1 MKKMKLLLCALLVAA
16 MVLSIG
22 ASAQTYTDEEIAAI
36 ALSAQRALDIQAV
49 ENLMSRHVLYHC
61 YGEHRA
67 EMEEIWV
74 QEPANQATASFGQNQ
89 GYYVGYDAIWEA
101 YVEGHDSSWLET
113 AKAQAEKLGIDIS
126 DMTDEEILETYGG
139 MGQLLL
145 HVTTTAII
153 EVAED
158 GQTAKGYWYSPG
170 MIAESGQSANTIWE
184 AYGADFI
191 KENGEW
197 KLWHLHMYTDFMCAF
212 GDTFTSTSGSDKGMP
227 GNGGPDG
234 NGAPGNSEPPE
245 MPEGGF
251 PDGEAPE
258 MPEGGFPEGEAPGF
272 PGSEENAP
280 ADVGEAEETVEE
292 TTASAETVTGGQI
305 AYEGESG
312 AKEQAYA
319 SDSYVFS
326 TQYTEFSATRLRSE
340 MEVVPFPL
348 PYETFSFDDDNF
360 CPSVE
365 EYALAGVD
373 VAEWAAAQN
382 V

>member
-1 MKKMKLLLCALLVAA
+1 MKRMKLLLCVMIVIGMA
-16 MVLSIG
+16 LSIG
-22 ASAQTYTDEEIAAI
+22 ASAQTYTNEDIAAI

-113 AKAQAEKLGIDIS
+113 AKSYAAQQGIDIS
-126 DMTDEEILETYGG
+126 GMTDEEILQTYGG

-170 MIAESGQSANTIWE
+170 MIAESGQSANSIWE

-212 GDTFTSTSGSDKGMP
+212 GDTFTSSSDKSNAMP
-227 GNGGPDG
+227 GNG
-234 NGAPGNSEPPE
+234 EPPE
-245 MPEGGF
+245 K
-251 PDGEAPE
+251 
-258 MPEGGFPEGEAPGF
+258 PEGGFPEGDAPDF
-272 PGSEENAP
+272 PGTDENMPSDASEMEDADDNA
-280 ADVGEAEETVEE
+280 AD
-292 TTASAETVTGGQI
+292 SAQTVTSGQI

-326 TQYTEFSATRLRSE
+326 TEYTEFSATRLRSQ
-340 MEVVPFPL
+340 MEVVPIPL

-373 VAEWAAAQN
+373 VAEWVAAQN
-382 V
+382 

>member
-1 MKKMKLLLCALLVAA
+1 MKKMRMFLCAMIAIA
-16 MVLSIG
+16 MALSIC
-22 ASAQTYTDEEIAAI
+22 ASAQTYTDEDIAAI
-36 ALSAQRALDIQAV
+36 ASNAQRALDIQAV

-89 GYYVGYDAIWEA
+89 GCYVGYDAIWEA
-101 YVEGHDSSWLET
+101 YVEGHDSNWLET
-113 AKAQAEKLGIDIS
+113 AKSYAAQQGIDVS
-126 DMTDEEILETYGG
+126 GMTDEEIMETYGG

-170 MIAESGQSANTIWE
+170 MIAESGQSANSIWE

-212 GDTFTSTSGSDKGMP
+212 GDTFTSTSDSSKGMP
-227 GNGGPDG
+227 GNGGPGG
-234 NGAPGNSEPPE
+234 NGEPPE
-245 MPEGGF
+245 MPK
-251 PDGEAPE
+251 
-258 MPEGGFPEGEAPGF
+258 GGFPEGEAPDF
-272 PGSEENAP
+272 PGTDESASSDDSV
-280 ADVGEAEETVEE
+280 AVEASDDAVDSTEP
-292 TTASAETVTGGQI
+292 VTSGQI

-312 AKEQAYA
+312 AKGTGLRLGQLCLLHRVHRVQHHQAA
-319 SDSYVFS
+319 FTDGGR
-326 TQYTEFSATRLRSE
+326 AD
-340 MEVVPFPL
+340 P
-348 PYETFSFDDDNF
+348 
-360 CPSVE
+360 
-365 EYALAGVD
+365 
-373 VAEWAAAQN
+373 AAI
-382 V
+382 

>member
-1 MKKMKLLLCALLVAA
+1 MNRISRIVLSLICAFALV
-16 MVLSIG
+16 VSIG
-22 ASAQTYTDEEIAAI
+22 ASAQTYTDEEFAAI
-36 ALSAQRALDIQAV
+36 ALNAQRALDIQAV

-113 AKAQAEKLGIDIS
+113 AKAQAEQLGIDIS
-126 DMTDEEILETYGG
+126 GLSDEEILETYGG

-170 MIAESGQSANTIWE
+170 MIAESGQSANSIWE

-212 GDTFTSTSGSDKGMP
+212 GDSFTASSSSGIGAGGAQGGKPSDAPDGK
-227 GNGGPDG
+227 GGPG
-234 NGAPGNSEPPE
+234 GSGAPQGEPPE
-245 MPEGGF
+245 GF
-251 PDGEAPE
+251 GGEAPAGDI
-258 MPEGGFPEGEAPGF
+258 PENPAGDSADASTDETEG
-272 PGSEENAP
+272 
-280 ADVGEAEETVEE
+280 
-292 TTASAETVTGGQI
+292 VTSGGQFN
-305 AYEGESG
+305 YEGEQG

-326 TQYTEFSATRLRSE
+326 TQYTQFSATRLRSE
-340 MEVVPFPL
+340 MEVVPIPL
-348 PYETFSFDDDNF
+348 PYESWSFDDDNF
-360 CPSVE
+360 CPTVE

-373 VAEWAAAQN
+373 VAEWYAN
-382 V
+382 NE

>member
-1 MKKMKLLLCALLVAA
+1 MKKMRVFLCAMIAIA
-16 MVLSIG
+16 MALSNC
-22 ASAQTYTDEEIAAI
+22 ANAQTYTDEDIAAI
-36 ALSAQRALDIQAV
+36 ASNAQRALDIQAV
-49 ENLMSRHVLYHC
+49 ENLMSLHVLYHC

-67 EMEEIWV
+67 EMEAIWV

-101 YVEGHDSSWLET
+101 YVEGHDRSWLET
-113 AKAQAEKLGIDIS
+113 AKSYAAQQGIDVS
-126 DMTDEEILETYGG
+126 GMTDEEILETYGG

-170 MIAESGQSANTIWE
+170 MIAESGQSANSIWE

-191 KENGEW
+191 KEDGEW

-212 GDTFTSTSGSDKGMP
+212 GDTFTSSSDKSNAMP
-227 GNGGPDG
+227 GNGGPGGPGG
-234 NGAPGNSEPPE
+234 NGVPGNGEPPE

-251 PDGEAPE
+251 PEGDAPDFSVS
-258 MPEGGFPEGEAPGF
+258 EG
-272 PGSEENAP
+272 NAP
-280 ADVGEAEETVEE
+280 TDAGEAEETADKNVDSAG
-292 TTASAETVTGGQI
+292 TATSGQI

-319 SDSYVFS
+319 SGSYVFS
-326 TQYTEFSATRLRSE
+326 TEYTEFSTTRLRSQ
-340 MEVVPFPL
+340 MEVVPIPL

-373 VAEWAAAQN
+373 VAEWVVAQN
-382 V
+382 G

>member
-1 MKKMKLLLCALLVAA
+1 
-16 MVLSIG
+16 
-22 ASAQTYTDEEIAAI
+22 
-36 ALSAQRALDIQAV
+36 
-49 ENLMSRHVLYHC
+49 MSRHVLYHC

-89 GYYVGYDAIWEA
+89 GCYVGYDAIWEA
-101 YVEGHDSSWLET
+101 YVEGHDSNWLET
-113 AKAQAEKLGIDIS
+113 AKSYAAQQGIDVS
-126 DMTDEEILETYGG
+126 GMTDDEILETYGG

-158 GQTAKGYWYSPG
+158 GLTAKGYWYSPG
-170 MIAESGQSANTIWE
+170 MIAESGQSANSIWE

-212 GDTFTSTSGSDKGMP
+212 GDTFTSTSDSSKAMP
-227 GNGGPDG
+227 GNGGPGGHSGNGGPDG
-234 NGAPGNSEPPE
+234 NGEPPE
-245 MPEGGF
+245 KPEGGF
-251 PDGEAPE
+251 S
-258 MPEGGFPEGEAPGF
+258 EGETPDVPGTD
-272 PGSEENAP
+272 ENAQI
-280 ADVGEAEETVEE
+280 ETEKEEETDN
-292 TTASAETVTGGQI
+292 SAEDSTESVTSGQI

-326 TQYTEFSATRLRSE
+326 TEYTEFSPTRLRLQ
-340 MEVVPFPL
+340 MEVVPIPL

-373 VAEWAAAQN
+373 VEEWYAAQK
-382 V
+382 

>member
-1 MKKMKLLLCALLVAA
+1 MKRMKLLLCVMIVIGMA
-16 MVLSIG
+16 LSIG
-22 ASAQTYTDEEIAAI
+22 ASAQTYTDEDIAAI

-113 AKAQAEKLGIDIS
+113 AKSYAAQQGIDIS
-126 DMTDEEILETYGG
+126 GMTDEEILQTYGG

-170 MIAESGQSANTIWE
+170 MIAESGQSANSIWE

-212 GDTFTSTSGSDKGMP
+212 GDTFTSSSDKSNAMP
-227 GNGGPDG
+227 GNGGP
-234 NGAPGNSEPPE
+234 GAPGNGEPPKK
-245 MPEGGF
+245 PEGDA
-251 PDGEAPE
+251 PD
-258 MPEGGFPEGEAPGF
+258 F
-272 PGSEENAP
+272 PGTDENMLSDASEMEDADDNA
-280 ADVGEAEETVEE
+280 AD
-292 TTASAETVTGGQI
+292 SAQTVTSGQI

-326 TQYTEFSATRLRSE
+326 TEYTEFSATRLRSQ
-340 MEVVPFPL
+340 MEVVPIPL

-360 CPSVE
+360 CPSVD

-373 VAEWAAAQN
+373 VAEWVAAQN
-382 V
+382 